1 MPDTDLAPIKRMI
14 IERACEQ
21 LSIAYAHAV
30 DFRDYDAFVELFTDD
45 ALLDLGVRIKGKN
58 AIRESMQKRSEE
70 IRSRH
75 VLTNISIEVQDSRHA
90 RGISY
95 LTLYRHV
102 GTESLRAEIP
112 VPSTVPT
119 AVGHYEDAFV
129 LTDAGWRFKART
141 LHVAFRIPNAI
152 KPKLAD

>member
-1 MPDTDLAPIKRMI
+1 MSDTDLAPLKRMI

-21 LSIAYAHAV
+21 LSVAYARAV
-30 DFRDYDAFVELFTDD
+30 DFRDYDAFVELFADD
-45 ALLDLGVRIKGKN
+45 ALLDLGMQIKGKQ
-58 AIRESMQKRSEE
+58 AIRESMQKRSDE

-75 VLTNISIEVQDSRHA
+75 VLTNISVEVQDSQHA

-112 VPSTVPT
+112 VPTTLPT
-119 AVGHYEDAFV
+119 AVGHYEDVFV
-129 LTDAGWRFKART
+129 LTPAGWRFKTRT
-141 LHVAFRIPNAI
+141 LHVAFRNPSSV
-152 KPKLAD
+152 KPKPAG